1 MTSRPEPSPA
11 AAQSAARPLA
21 AVLAFLLLP
30 LAGCGG
36 GGGGGTPPPAPPA
49 LGEPIAGLTT
59 AERAAFDR
67 GKAVFERR
75 FKPSTGLGPFYNTTS
90 CRACHSTPVT
100 GGGAHL
106 YRNFY
111 LGRFGDPTT
120 PGQQFDLP
128 NNISAVVPAFGRN
141 ISHVLADFSLT
152 HERHPIPPVGPG
164 NLPVQLA
171 HRNGLSL
178 FGVGLFEDVT
188 EATLLALS
196 DPNDSDQDGISGRVN
211 TDLGSLGRFGVK
223 SQSAT
228 IERFTRA
235 PLMNQMGIT
244 SNPTGNDN
252 LSVLQVSQDPSQP
265 TIDNDSTPDP
275 EIATDDLLD
284 LITFTRFLAP
294 PAPKPFSAAAL
305 RGQAQFETLG
315 CAKCHLPSI
324 ASQRGPL
331 AAYTDLLLHDMGV
344 DLADNIAAG
353 VPQASSLDGPTTFR
367 EFRTAPLWGVSMSGP
382 WLHDGRA
389 QTLEEAILAHGG
401 EAQTARDAF
410 ANLPLADRADV
421 LAFLESL

>member
-1 MTSRPEPSPA
+1 MTCRPHLFPGRA
-11 AAQSAARPLA
+11 PLA
-21 AVLAFLLLP
+21 ALLALLMLP
-30 LAGCGG
+30 LAACGG
-36 GGGGGTPPPAPPA
+36 SGGGGTPPPAPPA
-49 LGEPIAGLTT
+49 LGEPILGLTT
-59 AERAAFDR
+59 TERAAFDR

-75 FKPSTGLGPFYNTTS
+75 FKPSGGLGPFYNTTS

-100 GGGAHL
+100 GGGSHL

-128 NNISAVVPAFGRN
+128 NNISAVVPAFGRS

-152 HERHPIPPVGPG
+152 HERHPIPALGPG

-171 HRNGLSL
+171 QRNGLSL

-188 EATLLALS
+188 EATLLSLS

-211 TDLGSLGRFGVK
+211 TDLGSIGRFGVK

-275 EIATDDLLD
+275 EIAANDLLD
-284 LITFTRFLAP
+284 LIAFTRFLAP

-305 RGQAQFETLG
+305 RGQTQFDTLG
-315 CAKCHLPSI
+315 CAKCHLPTITSL
-324 ASQRGPL
+324 RGPL

-344 DLADNIAAG
+344 GLADNIAAG
-353 VPQASSLDGPTTFR
+353 VPQSSSIDGPTTYR

-410 ANLPLADRADV
+410 ANLPQADRADV